1 MAELPLEEIE
11 IDAEEKNELCQGPIH
26 VFSEMP

>member
-11 IDAEEKNELCQGPIH
+11 VNAEEKNELCQGPTH
-26 VFSEMP
+26 VFSERP